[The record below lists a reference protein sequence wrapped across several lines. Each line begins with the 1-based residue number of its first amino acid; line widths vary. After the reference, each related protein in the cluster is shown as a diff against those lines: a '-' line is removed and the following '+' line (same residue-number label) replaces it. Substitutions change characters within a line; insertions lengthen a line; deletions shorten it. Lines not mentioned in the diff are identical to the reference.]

1 MNQVRWGFPTALFAL
16 WLVPL
21 IGFLLVRAHFKRRD
35 AARRFVEQPMVE
47 RLLPAFDT
55 TRVWLKAILVMT
67 AVTLLIVAIA
77 RPRFGFDLKEI
88 SSRGVDLFV
97 LLDVSRSMLAEDVKP
112 NRLERAKSDIL
123 DLLQKL
129 EGDRVGLIVFAGAP
143 VVQVPLTTDQ
153 GFFKIAL
160 EDVDSDSAPRGGTLI
175 GDAIRKAL
183 ASMETRSDRDQ
194 AIVLITD
201 GGDQD
206 SFPAEAAKQAAE
218 RNVRIITVGLGDV
231 AEGARIPQRA
241 ESGGLT
247 FVQHEGQE
255 VWSKMDESLLEQMA
269 TTTQGAYV
277 PAQRLR
283 YDLGQIYD
291 DQLARLTQGDISTEQ
306 RKRYR
311 EQFQMFAIPAFLL
324 LLLEMWIPGYRR
336 RQTSDREVTA

>member
-1 MNQVRWGFPTALFAL
+1 
-16 WLVPL
+16 
-21 IGFLLVRAHFKRRD
+21 
-35 AARRFVEQPMVE
+35 RRFVEQPMVE

-277 PAQRLR
+277 PAQTLR

>member
-1 MNQVRWGFPTALFAL
+1 M
-16 WLVPL
+16 
-21 IGFLLVRAHFKRRD
+21 RAHSKRRD

-55 TRVWLKAILVMT
+55 TRVWLKAVLVMT

-183 ASMETRSDRDQ
+183 ESMEARSDRDQ

-255 VWSKMDESLLEQMA
+255 VWSKMDEALLEQMA

-277 PAQRLR
+277 PAQTLS

-291 DQLARLTQGDISTEQ
+291 DQLAQLTQGEISTEQ

-324 LLLEMWIPGYRR
+324 LLLDMWIPGYRR

>member
-1 MNQVRWGFPTALFAL
+1 MRWGFPTALFAL

-35 AARRFVEQPMVE
+35 AAQRFVEQPMVE

-160 EDVDSDSAPRGGTLI
+160 DDVDSDSAPRGGTLI

-183 ASMETRSDRDQ
+183 ESMEARSDRDQ

-218 RNVRIITVGLGDV
+218 RRLNTILD
-231 AEGARIPQRA
+231 
-241 ESGGLT
+241 GGHCGPPDGT
-247 FVQHEGQE
+247 
-255 VWSKMDESLLEQMA
+255 
-269 TTTQGAYV
+269 
-277 PAQRLR
+277 
-283 YDLGQIYD
+283 I
-291 DQLARLTQGDISTEQ
+291 
-306 RKRYR
+306 
-311 EQFQMFAIPAFLL
+311 
-324 LLLEMWIPGYRR
+324 
-336 RQTSDREVTA
+336 